1 MLWSNYSSQAATMCA
16 HAQGADIS
24 AKIITLMP
32 LTFKFTLFI
41 DNRYN
46 NSIDSTNNY
55 GGYFVV
61 IIY

>member
-1 MLWSNYSSQAATMCA
+1 MC
-16 HAQGADIS
+16 AQGADIS
-24 AKIITLMP
+24 AKNYHINITI
-32 LTFKFTLFI
+32 TFEFTLFI

-55 GGYFVV
+55 GVYFDV